1 MPQPGIERPMP
12 STPAEILVNLN
23 PPQREAVETL
33 SGPLLILAGAGSGK
47 TRVVTRRIANL
58 IAHGTRPWEILA
70 ITFTNKA
77 AGEMRRRVEDL
88 VGSSGAWV
96 STFHSFCARLLRREA
111 EVLGLTPQFTIYDE
125 DDASKVLDEIKKEM
139 SLEDKRYSTG
149 NLRSLISGL
158 KSKVV
163 APSDLEGSSFHERVV
178 QQIYTEY
185 ERALLRNQAL
195 DFDDLLLKAVGL
207 LRDHEEVRE
216 RYRRRFVHL
225 LVDEYQDTNGCQYQL
240 VKLLGQGHRNV
251 CVTGDPDQSIYS
263 WRGAD
268 VRNILS
274 FERDFPDAR
283 VVRLEQN
290 YRSTKTVLAVASAV
304 IKHNNERKEKEL
316 WTDNPEGEPVSF
328 RILGDQELEAHEVAS
343 EIQRLTQDGRSFGD
357 IAVFY
362 RTNAQSRPFEQALI
376 QTAVPYQLIG
386 GTPFYERRE
395 VKDTLAYLRLIVN
408 PKDDISFARI
418 INVPRRGIG
427 PSTVDQLA
435 KKAGQLKVS
444 MLEAL
449 DQPEWMEREL
459 KPKARKDLYAF
470 ARMMDKL
477 RALPA
482 APVAGAVAKVLKES
496 GLQESLREANETE
509 RLENLEQLVT
519 AAATYDADNAPQDV
533 PDGPPPE
540 PGAFDGLEEMSQRQA
555 SIAGF
560 LENAALLTPG
570 DARKE
575 TADVVTL
582 MTLHMAKGLEFPFV
596 FLCGVEEGL
605 LPMVRSSGGPMGID
619 NSDQDNTEMD
629 RAVEE
634 ERRLFYVGVTRARER
649 LYLFRTKFRM
659 RFGKTDM
666 AVPSR
671 FLDEIPEKLL
681 DVTDRAKDAWSDS
694 MFGGFSYGRDKGP
707 AKPKRDSYEAFEREL
722 DEFSEAYKK
731 KSDGASQH
739 KARALA
745 DFARGLG
752 GGGFSSENSQIDEET
767 FEVGDRVSH
776 ALFGEGTVEQVSGSG
791 LSAKVKVHF
800 RKVGPK
806 LLLLSLA
813 KLKKA

>member
-1 MPQPGIERPMP
+1 MGTTSE
-12 STPAEILVNLN
+12 EILAGLN

-58 IAHGTRPWEILA
+58 IAHGTKPWEILA

-77 AGEMRRRVEDL
+77 AGEMRKRVEDL
-88 VGSSGAWV
+88 VGASGAWV

-111 EVLGLTPQFTIYDE
+111 EVLGFTPQFTIYDE
-125 DDASKVLDEIKKEM
+125 DDASKVIDEIKDQM
-139 SLEDKRYSTG
+139 RLEDKRYSTG

-158 KSKVV
+158 KSKVL
-163 APSDLEGSSFHERVV
+163 APDDLEGSSFHERIV
-178 QQIYTEY
+178 QQIYEQY
-185 ERALLRNQAL
+185 EAALKRNQAF
-195 DFDDLLLKAVGL
+195 DFDDLLLKAVAL
-207 LRDHEEVRE
+207 LRDHPEVRE
-216 RYRRRFVHL
+216 RYQRRFVHL

-240 VKLLGQGHRNV
+240 VKLLGEGRRNV

-304 IKHNNERKEKEL
+304 IKHNKERKEKEI
-316 WTDNPEGEPVSF
+316 WTENAQGEPVSF
-328 RILGDQELEAHEVAS
+328 RILGDQELEAHEVVA
-343 EIQRLTQDGRSFGD
+343 EIQRLIQSGRRHGE

-408 PKDDISFARI
+408 PKDDVSFARI

-427 PSTVDQLA
+427 PSTLDLVA
-435 KKAGQLKVS
+435 KKAGELKVS

-449 DQPEWMEREL
+449 DQPDWMERDL

-470 ARMMDKL
+470 ARLMDKL

-482 APVAGAVAKVLKES
+482 NPVADAVVAVLKET
-496 GLQESLREANETE
+496 GLQEALREANETE

-519 AAATYDADNAPQDV
+519 AAVTYDRDNQPGAAV

-540 PGAFDGLEEMSQRQA
+540 PGAFDGMEELSLRQA

-575 TADVVTL
+575 NAEVVTL
-582 MTLHMAKGLEFPFV
+582 MTLHMAKGLEFPYV
-596 FLCGVEEGL
+596 FICGVEEGL
-605 LPMVRSSGGPMGID
+605 LPMVRASGPLAD
-619 NSDQDNTEMD
+619 PANQDSESEMD

-649 LYLFRTKFRM
+649 LYLFRAKYRM
-659 RFGKTDM
+659 RFGKTDI

-671 FLDEIPEKLL
+671 FLDEIPESLL
-681 DVTDRAKDAWSDS
+681 DVTDRAKDAWGDSS
-694 MFGGFSYGRDKGP
+694 MFGSGNYGRDKG
-707 AKPKRDSYEAFEREL
+707 KPKPGSFEAFEREL
-722 DEFSEAYKK
+722 DEFTDAYSRKPE
-731 KSDGASQH
+731 DGSKG

-745 DFARGLG
+745 EFARGLS
-752 GGGFSSENSQIDEET
+752 GGFSDEHSQLDEAN

-791 LSAKVKVHF
+791 ISAKVKVHF

-813 KLKKA
+813 KLKKV

>member
-1 MPQPGIERPMP
+1 MP
-12 STPAEILVNLN
+12 STPAEILTDLN

-58 IAHGTRPWEILA
+58 IAHGTKPWEVLA

-111 EVLGLTPQFTIYDE
+111 EVLGLTPQFSIYDE

-139 SLEDKRYSTG
+139 RLEDKRYSTS
-149 NLRSLISGL
+149 NLRTLISGL
-158 KSKVV
+158 KSK
-163 APSDLEGSSFHERVV
+163 ALEPDDLEGSSFHERIA
-178 QQIYTEY
+178 QQIYEQY
-185 ERALLRNQAL
+185 ERTLLRNQAL
-195 DFDDLLLKAVGL
+195 DFDDLLLKGVAL
-207 LRDHEEVRE
+207 LRDHAEVRE
-216 RYRRRFVHL
+216 RYNRRFAHL

-274 FERDFPDAR
+274 FERDFPDAK

-304 IKHNNERKEKEL
+304 IRHNKERKEKEL
-316 WTDNPEGEPVSF
+316 WTENDQGEVASF
-328 RILGDQELEAHEVAS
+328 RILGDQELEAHEVAA
-343 EIQRLTQDGRSFGD
+343 EIQRLAQSGRGYGE

-395 VKDTLAYLRLIVN
+395 VKDALAYLRLIVN
-408 PKDDISFARI
+408 PKDDVSFARI

-427 PSTVDQLA
+427 PSTLDLLA
-435 KKAGQLKVS
+435 KKAGGLKCS
-444 MLEAL
+444 MLEVL
-449 DQPEWMEREL
+449 DKPDWMEREL

-470 ARMMDKL
+470 AKIMDKL

-482 APVAGAVAKVLKES
+482 YPVVDAAVKVLKES
-496 GLQESLREANETE
+496 GLQDALREANETE

-519 AAATYDADNAPQDV
+519 AAAAYDADNKPGAV

-540 PGAFDGLEEMSQRQA
+540 PGAFDGLEELAQKQS

-560 LENAALLTPG
+560 LENAALLTPN
-570 DARKE
+570 DARKDN
-575 TADVVTL
+575 TDIVTL

-596 FLCGVEEGL
+596 FITGVEEGL
-605 LPMVRSSGGPMGID
+605 LPMVRGGGAMNIGSED
-619 NSDQDNTEMD
+619 AESEMD

-649 LYLFRTKFRM
+649 LYLLRAKYRM
-659 RFGKTDM
+659 RFGKTDLS
-666 AVPSR
+666 VPSR

-681 DVTDRAKDAWSDS
+681 EVTDRAKGSWDDSS
-694 MFGGFSYGRDKGP
+694 MFGSSFSGREKQAWG
-707 AKPKRDSYEAFEREL
+707 KPKPKQGSYEEFEHEL
-722 DEFSEAYKK
+722 GEFAQAHAGSKDES
-731 KSDGASQH
+731 S
-739 KARALA
+739 KAKAKGLA
-745 DFARGLG
+745 EFARTVSG
-752 GGGFSSENSQIDEET
+752 GYSSENSQIDEDT

-776 ALFGEGTVEQVSGSG
+776 ALFGDGTVEQVSGSG